1 MIFEGGI
8 YSIAIPFGRSL
19 AGFLI
24 GAVLGIVGGWT
35 AVIFMNLIPAFSR
48 TPDLLVGNVYI
59 VSIGIGAGLGAYL
72 TWANWATHW
81 YYIAGSVILVMLGG
95 IAGAYIGIEVGQN
108 IDPTYLGR
116 AHTVEGA
123 LHYGAPLGAA
133 FVSTIVG
140 LYNEINSHHR

>member
-8 YSIAIPFGRSL
+8 YSVAIPFGRSL

-24 GAVLGIVGGWT
+24 GAMLGILGGWT
-35 AVIFMNLIPAFSR
+35 SVIFITLIPALNGM
-48 TPDLLVGNVYI
+48 PDLAVGNVYI
-59 VSIGIGAGLGAYL
+59 VSIGIGAGLGAYF
-72 TWANWATHW
+72 TWANWATNW

-95 IAGAYIGIEVGQN
+95 IAGGYIGIEIGQS
-108 IDPTYLGR
+108 IKPSYLGR

-140 LYNEINSHHR
+140 LYNEIHSHHR